1 MDIIAAGIS
10 LTLQNTQFTRS
21 QETPIKLGPSSK
33 EQGL

>member
-10 LTLQNTQFTRS
+10 LTLQNTQFTKS
-21 QETPIKLGPSSK
+21 QELPIKLGLSSK